1 MSRLSLKR
9 SPPHTPTLS
18 SCNQSL
24 HNVEIGK
31 HVGRYGPGFLWSLFE
46 SMESNTRVKRTTFIF
61 DKKRLD
67 RINKNRRQ
75 DLILQTLR
83 NDLINLNKL
92 KHPRFI
98 QLIHDIEETNFASFL
113 FCRKF
118 EKKSHKFKILNIILF
133 I

>member
-46 SMESNTRVKRTTFIF
+46 SMESNTRLVSNYLLF
-61 DKKRLD
+61 
-67 RINKNRRQ
+67 
-75 DLILQTLR
+75 LILNALR
-83 NDLINLNKL
+83 VFFLLIIKTSY
-92 KHPRFI
+92 R
-98 QLIHDIEETNFASFL
+98 
-113 FCRKF
+113 
-118 EKKSHKFKILNIILF
+118 IILHDK
-133 I
+133 IQ